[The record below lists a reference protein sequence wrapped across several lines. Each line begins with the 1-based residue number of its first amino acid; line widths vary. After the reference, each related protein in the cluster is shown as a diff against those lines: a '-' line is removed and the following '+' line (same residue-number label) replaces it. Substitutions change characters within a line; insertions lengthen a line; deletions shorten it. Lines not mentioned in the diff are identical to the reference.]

1 MWRMRNPMACCIE
14 SLARRPARDVVVLC
28 WLMAAL
34 AAAAPAFA
42 VELWADEEGGR
53 YVSMDTALKS
63 SLVVSHNPD
72 DKLFFPE
79 RWTGVGLLRGR
90 LTFNIQLSDTMNA
103 EFAYEQRAQFT
114 PGSSAGLSAGGG
126 VLPSFGE
133 APYRLAQLDW
143 QIAKDGDDS
152 IYRHE
157 IDRGL
162 VAFHPGWGE
171 VTIGRQAI
179 GLGRGVLFGAVDVF
193 APFSPLEVDRE
204 WRRGIDALRVEYQ
217 LSDTSSMELLGAFG
231 KSWDESALLL
241 RVRGYVGNIDGELIL
256 GKRGRDA
263 MVGLA
268 MSAAVGDA
276 EVHAELAMFDTPE
289 AHPDGGLF
297 GNDHLIAKAVLGSSY
312 TFDVGNG
319 LTLLGEYHYSGFGVE
334 DIEDAVRRLLNPDYV
349 ERYLRGDTQ
358 ILGQHALA
366 VQLTYPF
373 TNTLGGALLI
383 FESLSDGSGLIAPSL
398 RWDLSS
404 AASLTLSTFVPWGPS
419 PNRGRLESE
428 YGATPASVF
437 LQLSAYF

>member
-1 MWRMRNPMACCIE
+1 MWRMRKPIACCID
-14 SLARRPARDVVVLC
+14 SPAGRPATGAAALC
-28 WLMAAL
+28 CLIAAL

-42 VELWADEEGGR
+42 VELWADEERDR

-72 DKLFFPE
+72 DKLFFPD

-90 LTFNIQLSDTMNA
+90 LTFNLQLNDTTNA

-114 PGSSAGLSAGGG
+114 SGTSAGLSGGG
-126 VLPSFGE
+126 GALPSFGE

-143 QIAKDGDDS
+143 QIAKDDDTS

-193 APFSPLEVDRE
+193 APFSPIEVDRE
-204 WRRGIDALRVEYQ
+204 WRRGVDALRIEYH

-231 KSWDESALLL
+231 ESWDESALLL
-241 RVRGYVGNIDGELIL
+241 RARGYIGNIDGELIL

-276 EVHAELAMFDTPE
+276 ELHAELAVFDIPE

-319 LTLLGEYHYSGFGVE
+319 LTLLGEYHYSGFGVD
-334 DIEDAVRRLLNPDYV
+334 DIEDAVKRLMNPDYAA
-349 ERYLRGDTQ
+349 RYLRGDTQ
-358 ILGQHALA
+358 ILGRHALA
-366 VQLTYPF
+366 VQFAYPF
-373 TNTLGGALLI
+373 TNTLGGGLLI
-383 FESLSDGSGLIAPSL
+383 FESLSDGSGLIAPSI
-398 RWDLSS
+398 RWDVSS
-404 AASLTLSTFVPWGPS
+404 STSLTLSTFVPWGPA
-419 PNRGRLESE
+419 PNRRRLESE
-428 YGATPASVF
+428 YGSTPSSVF